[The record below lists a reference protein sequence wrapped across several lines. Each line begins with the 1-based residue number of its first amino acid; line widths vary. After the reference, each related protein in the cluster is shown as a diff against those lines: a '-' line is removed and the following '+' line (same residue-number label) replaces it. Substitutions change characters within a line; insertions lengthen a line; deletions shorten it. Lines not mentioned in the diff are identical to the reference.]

1 MGQRL
6 FRRVGVEGG
15 GECVPGINPGTTLTP
30 TDHKAELHPRPDET
44 PVVGIG
50 EAERKERGTEKTKNK
65 GQKKRTIRE
74 FASFFFCSSRPKS
87 TKAQGEQ
94 VEQCEVDQ
102 DTDEAPSRRCTDDQ
116 IYLQDI
122 ICTAE
127 DNDHQEPPSSRPEV
141 PPTAE
146 NQQVEDIKPQDQ
158 DSPASSSSGDTG
170 SQLDSDK
177 IEDHISW
184 KYAIGKKLG
193 EGGFGSVFEGTRC
206 KDGLMVAPDHPKPVP
221 LEVALTVMANQG
233 PSCGHIIKVL
243 DWQDHLDQY
252 IMVLER
258 PLPCMDMYSLWQ
270 RKRGRFSE
278 GLARHFMRQVIYAA
292 ALCCSRGVLH
302 RDIKMENLLV
312 NTETLEV
319 KLIDFGCG
327 DLMKSSYYKNYSG
340 TARYCP
346 PEYLEKGKYFGKQAT
361 VWSLGV
367 LLFAMITGRF
377 PKSRDIA
384 LMDSDVWF
392 QPGFSEARPT
402 SSSPCRPRSFY
413 HWHPGP
419 REGVSHSALSQLPW
433 AQRSCQGCSRIPSE
447 DSHKVSRHCCSK
459 TCRGPTEITVKVHS
473 AATPVPASVLELR
486 VKEAQVAKL
495 SRGS

>member
-1 MGQRL
+1 MGQRH
-6 FRRVGVEGG
+6 FRRVGVDGG
-15 GECVPGINPGTTLTP
+15 GECVPGINPRTTLTP

-50 EAERKERGTEKTKNK
+50 EAERRERGKEKSKNK
-65 GQKKRTIRE
+65 GQKRRTFRE

-116 IYLQDI
+116 ISLQDI
-122 ICTAE
+122 ICSAE

-158 DSPASSSSGDTG
+158 DSPVGLG
-170 SQLDSDK
+170 
-177 IEDHISW
+177 HISS

-206 KDGLMVAPDHPKPVP
+206 KDGLMVAVKFTAKRKSQQYTSLPDHPKPVP

-252 IMVLER
+252 IMVLEW
-258 PLPCMDMYSLWQ
+258 PLPCMDMHSLWK

-278 GLARHFMRQVIYAA
+278 GLACHFMSQVIYAA

-302 RDIKMENLLV
+302 RDIKMQNLLV

-327 DLMKSSYYKNYSG
+327 DLLKRSAYKTYSG

-346 PEYLEKGKYFGKQAT
+346 PEYLEKGKYFAKQAT

-367 LLFAMITGRF
+367 LLFAMITGHF
-377 PKSRDIA
+377 PNSRDIA
-384 LMDSDVWF
+384 LMDPDVWF
-392 QPGFSEARPT
+392 EPGFSDECCHFIRGCLKSKPK
-402 SSSPCRPRSFY
+402 RRL
-413 HWHPGP
+413 HL
-419 REGVSHSALSQLPW
+419 VKLLSHDWFKLPW

-459 TCRGPTEITVKVHS
+459 TCRGPTDITVKVHS